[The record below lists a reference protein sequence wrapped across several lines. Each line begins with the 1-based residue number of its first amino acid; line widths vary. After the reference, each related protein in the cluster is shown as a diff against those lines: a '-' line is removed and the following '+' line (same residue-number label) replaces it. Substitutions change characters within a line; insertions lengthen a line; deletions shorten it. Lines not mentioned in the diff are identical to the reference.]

1 MIQDVS
7 FSADGELLSLALN
20 DGISVFAV
28 NPVELRERYEH
39 KQKIGSLAWIPETT
53 CSVFSGVAS
62 QRSFSEKSV
71 CVYDWDKKRAVVD
84 IECEEAIHRIF
95 AFPGMFVLVFR
106 ADVKFYRLSPP
117 AMVLD
122 LRCAVNEH
130 APCDCCSRDG
140 AVQVAMSS
148 SQIGEVR
155 LVLVKDRVQK
165 ETTLKVAN
173 HPVSVMKFNRD
184 GTLAAVVSE
193 RGTLIRLVNVDSGA
207 VVSELRRGSFP
218 ASVFSVAFS
227 PMSEYVAVLSSKG
240 TVHVFEIHL
249 DGSKEGEQRAT
260 IKWKKDGQGRAVL
273 FFSTDAQLG
282 VVQLERREIDILN
295 VIGGEKRMELAA
307 TINV

>member
-20 DGISVFAV
+20 DGIAVFAA
-28 NPVELRERYEH
+28 NPVELRERYEQ
-39 KQKIGSLAWIPETT
+39 KQKIGSLAWIPDTM
-53 CSVFSGVAS
+53 CSVFSGVAG

-84 IECEEAIHRIF
+84 IECDEPVHRVF
-95 AFPGMFVLVFR
+95 AFPGIFVLVFR

-117 AMVLD
+117 AMILD

-130 APCDCCSRDG
+130 APCDCCWRDG
-140 AVQVAMSS
+140 AVQVAMSA
-148 SQIGEVR
+148 SQIGEMR
-155 LVLVKDRVQK
+155 LVLAKDRVQK
-165 ETTLKVAN
+165 ETTVKVAN
-173 HPVSVMKFNRD
+173 HPISLMKFNRD

-193 RGTLIRLVNVDSGA
+193 RGTLIRLVNVDSSG

-240 TVHVFEIHL
+240 TVHVFEINP
-249 DGSKEGEQRAT
+249 DEGEQRAA
-260 IKWKKDGQGRAVL
+260 IKWKKDGQGKAVL

-282 VVQLERREIDILN
+282 VVQLERGEIDILN
-295 VIGGEKRMELAA
+295 VIRGEKRMELAA
-307 TINV
+307 TISV